1 MSFDE
6 GDRVVLNDKH
16 SEYDG
21 QTGTITQVMKTMFDD
36 ETYTISF
43 DEGQEAGVPPD
54 QIEAAPDEDDEEEAE
69 AEDDAADDEE

>member
-54 QIEAAPDEDDEEEAE
+54 QLEAAPDDEGDEEEAE
-69 AEDDAADDEE
+69 AEDDEE